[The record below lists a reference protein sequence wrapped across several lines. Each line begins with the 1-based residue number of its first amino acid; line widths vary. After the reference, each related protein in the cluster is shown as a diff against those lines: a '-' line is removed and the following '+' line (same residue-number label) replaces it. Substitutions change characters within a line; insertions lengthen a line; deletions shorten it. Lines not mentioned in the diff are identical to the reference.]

1 MKNNNYWRKFV
12 SLLCS
17 QETRWSGI
25 SSLILLY
32 FIVRDVSTVQF
43 FLSNHYGRNSGKR
56 IDQSS
61 DKDHNN
67 GKSGT

>member
-1 MKNNNYWRKFV
+1 MKNNSNWRKFV
-12 SLLCS
+12 SLICS

-32 FIVRDVSTVQF
+32 FIVRDISTVQF
-43 FLSNHYGRNSGKR
+43 FLSKHGGKSGKR

-61 DKDHNN
+61 DQDNHDR
-67 GKSGT
+67 KSGT